1 MNQAHGFHSALVP
14 QLSGQP
20 SFIGRSGER
29 PRGRDRSQEIVE
41 EEHWMYQS
49 KMKSEETDH
58 LFKAI
63 LSLKN
68 EEECYRFFDDL
79 CTFSEIEAMSQRF
92 EVASLLADGKTF
104 TQISQKIG
112 VSSTT
117 ITRVNKCLCYGADGY
132 KLLLDREREEK

>member
-132 KLLLDREREEK
+132 KLLLDREKEEK

>member
-1 MNQAHGFHSALVP
+1 
-14 QLSGQP
+14 
-20 SFIGRSGER
+20 
-29 PRGRDRSQEIVE
+29 
-41 EEHWMYQS
+41 MYQS

-63 LSLKN
+63 LSLKT

-112 VSSTT
+112 VSSTA
-117 ITRVNKCLCYGADGY
+117 ISCCSSGPKKKSKPFVILIRAGA
-132 KLLLDREREEK
+132 KRLLLFVRFALLQCRKSIST